1 MTVELSSPSAVLY
14 NQSLTR
20 FLDQY
25 LPPAPVPALVP
36 LAAPAH

>member
-1 MTVELSSPSAVLY
+1 LATPSAVLY

-25 LPPAPVPALVP
+25 LPPAPVPQLVP
-36 LAAPAH
+36 SPAPAR